1 MPAGTALAPGAVPGG
16 LAGLGGLPEGEIQR
30 IFLFFARRHARA
42 RKQFIQ
48 AAAGKFAVGRVGAH
62 PEVDVARRRGVGRA
76 LGDQLGA
83 KLLDLGDIFRGARFQ
98 VRAQHPQAVHVFM
111 KGVDIGL
118 GHFLPVAAFLVG
130 AVDDLVVHIRK
141 IAHKGD
147 FQAQMAQMA
156 DQCIEHQGGTGV
168 ADMAVV
174 IGGDAADVHMHF
186 ARPDRNE
193 FFFLTAQSIVN
204 LHDDPLGAVPE

>member
-1 MPAGTALAPGAVPGG
+1 
-16 LAGLGGLPEGEIQR
+16 
-30 IFLFFARRHARA
+30 
-42 RKQFIQ
+42 
-48 AAAGKFAVGRVGAH
+48 
-62 PEVDVARRRGVGRA
+62 
-76 LGDQLGA
+76 
-83 KLLDLGDIFRGARFQ
+83 
-98 VRAQHPQAVHVFM
+98 M